1 MRKLR
6 KARTMRRERG
16 ESVVRLRLAIGECER
31 VRTKAISHDSKGR
44 EGLRVTMIY
53 IYIYIWA
60 LRIFREL
67 SSSSAWAVLCLYLFF
82 TQSSQ
87 LSTLVNSRV
96 GVFWKIHFLFG
107 CTFILV
113 FTRNGIRFFSF
124 FFLINKFDSY
134 NEVNLNGCATKLLTN
149 GISFWVLLSCFFL
162 FSFFLFFSFSLKNLW
177 L

>member
-1 MRKLR
+1 MWESENEGDFAWQLGKRWV
-6 KARTMRRERG
+6 ERYG
-16 ESVVRLRLAIGECER
+16 DL
-31 VRTKAISHDSKGR
+31 
-44 EGLRVTMIY
+44 Y
-53 IYIYIWA
+53 IYMGA
-60 LRIFREL
+60 SDL
-67 SSSSAWAVLCLYLFF
+67 SGAFFFFCVSCAVSLSLFYSKS
-82 TQSSQ
+82 QSSQ

-134 NEVNLNGCATKLLTN
+134 NEVNLNGCSTKLLTN

-162 FSFFLFFSFSLKNLW
+162 FSFLLFFSFSLKNLW

>member
-44 EGLRVTMIY
+44 EGWRVTVIY
-53 IYIYIWA
+53 IYIYIYMGA
-60 LRIFREL
+60 SDL
-67 SSSSAWAVLCLYLFF
+67 SGAFFFFCVSCAVSLSLFYSKS
-82 TQSSQ
+82 QSSQ

-124 FFLINKFDSY
+124 FF
-134 NEVNLNGCATKLLTN
+134 
-149 GISFWVLLSCFFL
+149 
-162 FSFFLFFSFSLKNLW
+162 
-177 L
+177 